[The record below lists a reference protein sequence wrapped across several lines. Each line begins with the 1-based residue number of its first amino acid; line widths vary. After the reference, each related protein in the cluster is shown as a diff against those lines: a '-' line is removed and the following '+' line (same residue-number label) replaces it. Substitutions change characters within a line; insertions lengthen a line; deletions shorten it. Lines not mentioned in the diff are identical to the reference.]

1 MIEDRVAMTPFDNDM
16 LEFACAWAPF
26 GGNDEEAFI
35 RFGLRP
41 KEFHGRL
48 LRFLRTPA
56 TRVISGTTLNS
67 LQQQCRE
74 RLARPAKN
82 AS

>member
-1 MIEDRVAMTPFDNDM
+1 MIEDRLAMTPFDNDM

-41 KEFHGRL
+41 KEFHAAAVSSIPS
-48 LRFLRTPA
+48 RTGDQRTDAELTAAAVP
-56 TRVISGTTLNS
+56 
-67 LQQQCRE
+67 
-74 RLARPAKN
+74 
-82 AS
+82 